1 MLRQN
6 ILSDTNPTAQCKMDA
21 FKGKYERTSA
31 DQYDEFM
38 KVLGVGMLL
47 RKAATC
53 STPVVEITESAGVWS
68 IKSSTTLKTIEL
80 KFKLNEE
87 FEESTPDGRQ
97 VKSLVTFEDGKI
109 VCVQKAVKEGQ
120 KSTKSIREL
129 VGNELVYTMTV
140 DGVPDLLCV
149 QKFKR
154 VA

>member
-1 MLRQN
+1 MG
-6 ILSDTNPTAQCKMDA
+6 DTNPTAQCKMDA
-21 FKGKYERTSA
+21 FKGKYERTWA

-53 STPVVEITESAGVWS
+53 SMPVVEITESAGVWS

-87 FEESTPDGRQ
+87 
-97 VKSLVTFEDGKI
+97 FEDGKI

>member
-1 MLRQN
+1 MLLRKAATC
-6 ILSDTNPTAQCKMDA
+6 SAAAQCKMDA

-97 VKSLVTFEDGKI
+97 VKSLVPFEDGKI

-120 KSTKSIREL
+120 KALSRSESWWGTS
-129 VGNELVYTMTV
+129 
-140 DGVPDLLCV
+140 LCT
-149 QKFKR
+149 R
-154 VA
+154 

>member
-1 MLRQN
+1 MQTR
-6 ILSDTNPTAQCKMDA
+6 DTQPTTGSKMDA

-53 STPVVEITESAGVWS
+53 STPVVEITENGGVWS

-109 VCVQKAVKEGQ
+109 VCVQTAIKEGQ

-129 VGNELVYTMTV
+129 VGNDLVYTMTV
-140 DGVPDLLCV
+140 DGVPDMLCV

-154 VA
+154 V